1 MIFNRCVWPVQ
12 VTDLQLHLLAKA
24 QLDAVLRL
32 DAICFEN
39 EPFAAVWWQKALTT
53 AGASSWIMSW
63 QGQPV
68 AYCLFSEMLDEAEL
82 LRIAV
87 DPQQRGKGLAA
98 ALLHKA
104 QGALVER
111 GITRFFLEVRA
122 SNCAA
127 QALYHRCGWQPC
139 GRRKNYYPLGDARED
154 ALLFSWQP

>member
-1 MIFNRCVWPVQ
+1 MIFNRCVWLVQ
-12 VTDLQLHLLAKA
+12 VTDLQLHLLAKT

-32 DAICFEN
+32 DATCFEN
-39 EPFAAVWWQKALTT
+39 APFAAVWWQKALTT

-68 AYCLFSEMLDEAEL
+68 AYCLFSEIMDEAEL

-87 DPQQRGKGLAA
+87 DPQQRGKGLATD
-98 ALLHKA
+98 LLHKA
-104 QGALVER
+104 QDALIER

-122 SNCAA
+122 SNRAA

-139 GRRKNYYPLGDARED
+139 GRRKNYYPLGEARED
-154 ALLFSWQP
+154 ALLFSREP